1 MSEKPAR
8 GRYRLTREDIAL
20 FKRVAE
26 SMIRHSEWRQ
36 VTRNRNE
43 QAEYF
48 EIRTDPETD
57 PAFSLGRCAT
67 GNYVFLNHRTGDVRF
82 AGSFSALLDSVKSLR
97 AERRMTGAHD
107 RA

>member
-1 MSEKPAR
+1 MIEKP
-8 GRYRLTREDIAL
+8 GRSHYRLTREDIAL

-26 SMIRHSEWRQ
+26 SMIRHSEWRH
-36 VTRNRNE
+36 VKRNRSE

-82 AGSFSALLDSVKSLR
+82 AGSFSALLESVKSLR
-97 AERRMTGAHD
+97 ASSA
-107 RA
+107 

>member
-1 MSEKPAR
+1 LGGGEVNGKPR
-8 GRYRLTREDIAL
+8 RSHYRLTKEDVAL
-20 FKRVAE
+20 FERVAE
-26 SMIRHSEWRQ
+26 SMIRHSEWRRF
-36 VTRNRNE
+36 TRNRNE

-48 EIRTDPETD
+48 EIQTDPEAD

-97 AERRMTGAHD
+97 A
-107 RA
+107 

>member
-1 MSEKPAR
+1 MKGKPDKS
-8 GRYRLTREDIAL
+8 RYRLTKEDIAL
-20 FKRVAE
+20 FERVAE
-26 SMIRHSEWRQ
+26 GMIRHSEWQRF
-36 VTRNRNE
+36 TRNRNE

-48 EIRTDPETD
+48 EIQTGPEPD

-82 AGSFSALLDSVKSLR
+82 AGSFSALLENVR
-97 AERRMTGAHD
+97 AQ